1 MVKRQRQPYT
11 AGRVLHQGGSGM
23 GGQRLPV
30 IVGFGG
36 INAAGRASG
45 HHAFARMAWSALSS
59 AQRARTLEALASV
72 MRLEGD
78 AAGHEQ
84 HILDHTLIRRIEAN
98 HFDVDAVPWNQRLP
112 TDSDDFPANFD
123 LHRKYLPD
131 VIPAHWVV
139 HGTSVTH
146 VNVQIVGAQDF
157 LLPTWREFD
166 VKSAGQLPTGFD
178 PGTLYPSR
186 NHPRGLQMTIYAA
199 SDALGSLGLDW
210 DDVRSRVAVDQI
222 SVYAGS
228 AMGQLDSAG
237 AGGMIKSRY
246 NGQRVT
252 SKYCP
257 LSFAEM
263 PADFINAYVL
273 GSLGSTGAS
282 LGACA
287 SFLYNLRHGIDDIR
301 SGRARVAFIGVSEA
315 PITPE
320 IMEGYSAMGA
330 LATEKGL
337 RQLDGLHAGQT
348 PDLRRACRPFAENC
362 GFTIAESAQ
371 MLVLFDDELA
381 MELGATVFGATT
393 DVFINAD
400 GHKKSISG
408 PGVGNYI
415 TMAKAAAAVRAI
427 VGDEGLRR
435 GGLVQAHGTGTP
447 QNRVSESEILSRTA
461 AAFGIE
467 SWPVVAAKCY
477 VGHSIGSA
485 AGDQISTTLGIWQHG
500 ILPGITTIDA
510 IAKDVRQDHLAFSTQ
525 HREIDPAQQKYA
537 IINSKGFGGN
547 NATATMISPHA
558 TRSMLQ
564 ARYSA
569 QDWRNWER
577 ANEAVRERQQA
588 YDDGMIAGTVNPI
601 YKFDHGVLHDSDV
614 EVGVEQLSIGGH
626 TVRLDLESPYSD
638 MKID

>member
-1 MVKRQRQPYT
+1 M
-11 AGRVLHQGGSGM
+11 SI
-23 GGQRLPV
+23 QRLPV

-45 HHAFARMAWSALSS
+45 HHAYARMTHSALSTTQQS
-59 AQRARTLEALASV
+59 RTLDSLATL
-72 MRLEGD
+72 MGLEG
-78 AAGHEQ
+78 GESHQ
-84 HILDHTLIRRIEAN
+84 QFILDHTLVRRIEAS
-98 HFDVDAVPWNQRLP
+98 HFDVDAVRWNQRLP
-112 TDSDDFPANFD
+112 TDGDSQPASFD
-123 LHRKYLPD
+123 LERKYLPD
-131 VIPAHWVV
+131 LIPPHWVV
-139 HGTSVTH
+139 KGTSVTH
-146 VNVQIVGAQDF
+146 VNVQIVGQQDF
-157 LLPTWREFD
+157 LLPTYREFD
-166 VKSAGQLPTGFD
+166 VKSAGQLPSGFE

-186 NHPRGLQMTIYAA
+186 NHPRGLQMTVYAA
-199 SDALGSLGLDW
+199 SDALGSIGLDW
-210 DDVRSRVAVDQI
+210 ETISSRVAPDQI

-228 AMGQLDSAG
+228 AMGQLDGAG

-301 SGRARVAFIGVSEA
+301 NGRARVVFVGAAEA

-320 IMEGYSAMGA
+320 ILEGYSAMGA

-337 RQLDGLHAGQT
+337 RNLDGLQAGEAC
-348 PDLRRACRPFAENC
+348 DFRRACRPFAENC
-362 GFTIAESAQ
+362 GFTIAESSQ
-371 MLVLFDDELA
+371 MVVLFDDELA
-381 MELGATVFGATT
+381 MELGATVFGAAI
-393 DVFINAD
+393 DVFVNAD

-415 TMAKAAAAVRAI
+415 TMAKAVAAARAI
-427 VGDEGLRR
+427 IGDKALRR

-447 QNRVSESEILSRTA
+447 QNRVSEAEILSRTA
-461 AAFGIE
+461 QAFGIDE
-467 SWPVVAAKCY
+467 WPVIAAKCY
-477 VGHSIGSA
+477 LGHSIGSA
-485 AGDQISTTLGIWQHG
+485 AGDQISTTLGIWHHG

-510 IAKDVRQDHLAFSTQ
+510 IAADVRQDHLAFSTE
-525 HREIDPAQQKYA
+525 HREVDTAEQKYA

-547 NATATMISPHA
+547 NASASLMSPLATQ
-558 TRSMLQ
+558 RMLQ
-564 ARYSA
+564 TRYSGQA
-569 QDWRNWER
+569 WKKWEQ
-577 ANEAVRERQQA
+577 ANERVRERQQA
-588 YDDGMIAGTVNPI
+588 YDDGMIAGTVSPV
-601 YKFDHGVLHDSDV
+601 YKFDHGVLGDGDV
-614 EVGVEQLSIGGH
+614 KVGAQQLTIGPH
-626 TVRLDLESPYSD
+626 TVRLDQVSPYDD

>member
-1 MVKRQRQPYT
+1 M
-11 AGRVLHQGGSGM
+11 SI
-23 GGQRLPV
+23 QRLPV

-45 HHAFARMAWSALSS
+45 HHAYARMTYSALSA
-59 AQRARTLEALASV
+59 AQQSRTLDSLATL
-72 MRLEGD
+72 MGLEG
-78 AAGHEQ
+78 GESHQ
-84 HILDHTLIRRIEAN
+84 QFILDHTLVRRIEAS
-98 HFDVDAVPWNQRLP
+98 HFDVDAVRWNQRLP
-112 TDSDDFPANFD
+112 TDGDSQPASFD
-123 LHRKYLPD
+123 LERKYLPD
-131 VIPAHWVV
+131 VIPPHWVV
-139 HGTSVTH
+139 KGTSVTH
-146 VNVQIVGAQDF
+146 VNVQIVGQQDF
-157 LLPTWREFD
+157 LLPTYREFD
-166 VKSAGQLPTGFD
+166 VKSAGQLPSGFE

-186 NHPRGLQMTIYAA
+186 NHPRGLQMTVYAA
-199 SDALGSLGLDW
+199 SDALGSIGLDW
-210 DDVRSRVAVDQI
+210 ETISSRVAPDQI

-228 AMGQLDSAG
+228 AMGQLDGAG

-301 SGRARVAFIGVSEA
+301 NGRARVVFVGAAEA

-320 IMEGYSAMGA
+320 ILEGYSAMGA

-337 RQLDGLHAGQT
+337 RNLDGLQLGEAC
-348 PDLRRACRPFAENC
+348 DFRRACRPFAENC
-362 GFTIAESAQ
+362 GFTIAESSQ
-371 MLVLFDDELA
+371 MVVLFDDELA
-381 MELGATVFGATT
+381 MELGATVFGAAI
-393 DVFINAD
+393 DVFVNAD

-415 TMAKAAAAVRAI
+415 TVAKAVAAARAI
-427 VGDEGLRR
+427 IGDKALRR

-447 QNRVSESEILSRTA
+447 QNRVSEAEILSRTA
-461 AAFGIE
+461 QAFGIDE
-467 SWPVVAAKCY
+467 WPVIAAKCY
-477 VGHSIGSA
+477 LGHSIGSA
-485 AGDQISTTLGIWQHG
+485 AGDQISTTLGIWHHG

-510 IAKDVRQDHLAFSTQ
+510 IAADVRQDHLAFSTE
-525 HREIDPAQQKYA
+525 HREVDTAEQKYA

-547 NATATMISPHA
+547 NASASLMSPLATQ
-558 TRSMLQ
+558 RMLQ
-564 ARYSA
+564 TRYSGQA
-569 QDWRNWER
+569 WKKWEQ
-577 ANEAVRERQQA
+577 ANERVRERQQA
-588 YDDGMIAGTVNPI
+588 YDDGMIAGTVSPV
-601 YKFDHGVLHDSDV
+601 YKFDHGVLGDGDV
-614 EVGVEQLSIGGH
+614 KVGAQQLTIGPH
-626 TVRLDLESPYSD
+626 TVRLDQVSPYDD

>member
-1 MVKRQRQPYT
+1 MAR
-11 AGRVLHQGGSGM
+11 
-23 GGQRLPV
+23 QRLPV

-36 INAAGRASG
+36 VNAAGRASG
-45 HHAFARMAWSALSS
+45 HHAYARMAYSALSA
-59 AQRARTLEALASV
+59 AQRGRTLDALATL
-72 MRLEGD
+72 MGLEGG
-78 AAGHEQ
+78 AQHEQ
-84 HILDHTLIRRIEAN
+84 HILDHTLVRRIEAS
-98 HFDVDAVPWNQRLP
+98 HFDVNAVSWNQRLP
-112 TDSDDFPANFD
+112 AHSNGQPVSFD
-123 LHRKYLPD
+123 LERRYLPD
-131 VIPAHWVV
+131 VIPPQWVV
-139 HGTSVTH
+139 QGTSVTH
-146 VNVQIVGAQDF
+146 VNVKIVGEQDF
-157 LLPTWREFD
+157 LLPTHREFD
-166 VKSAGQLPTGFD
+166 VKAAGQLPTGFE
-178 PGTLYPSR
+178 PGKLYPSR
-186 NHPRGLQMTIYAA
+186 NHPRGLQMTVYAA
-199 SDALGSLGLDW
+199 SDALGSMGLDW
-210 DDVRSRVAVDQI
+210 ETVSSRVAVDQV

-228 AMGQLDSAG
+228 AMGQLDAAG

-301 SGRARVAFIGVSEA
+301 SGRARVAFIGAAEA

-337 RQLDGLHAGQT
+337 RQLDGLHAGQA

-371 MLVLFDDELA
+371 MVVLFDDELA
-381 MELGATVFGATT
+381 MELGASVFGAAA
-393 DVFINAD
+393 DVFVSAD

-415 TMAKAAAAVRAI
+415 TMAKAVAAARAI
-427 VGDEGLRR
+427 IGDEALRS
-435 GGLVQAHGTGTP
+435 GGLVLAHGTGTP
-447 QNRVSESEILSRTA
+447 QNRVTESEILSRTA
-461 AAFGIE
+461 QAFGLE
-467 SWPVVAAKCY
+467 GWPVVAPKCY
-477 VGHSIGSA
+477 LGHSIGAA

-500 ILPGITTIDA
+500 VLPGITTIES
-510 IAKDVRQDHLAFSTQ
+510 IAADVRQDHLAFSNT
-525 HREIDPAQQKYA
+525 HRHIDTAEQKYA

-547 NATATMISPHA
+547 NASATLLSPVA
-558 TRSMLQ
+558 TRRMLQ
-564 ARYSA
+564 TRYSA
-569 QDWRNWER
+569 EQWQKWER

-588 YDDGMIAGTVNPI
+588 YDDGMIAGTIKPV

-614 EVGVEQLSIGGH
+614 EVGAQQLSIGGH
-626 TVRLDLESPYSD
+626 TVRLDRESPYHD

>member
-1 MVKRQRQPYT
+1 M
-11 AGRVLHQGGSGM
+11 SI
-23 GGQRLPV
+23 QRLPV

-45 HHAFARMAWSALSS
+45 HHAYARMTHSALSATQQS
-59 AQRARTLEALASV
+59 RTLDSLATL
-72 MRLEGD
+72 MGLEG
-78 AAGHEQ
+78 GESHQ
-84 HILDHTLIRRIEAN
+84 QFILDHTLVRRIEAS
-98 HFDVDAVPWNQRLP
+98 HFDVDAVRWNQRLP
-112 TDSDDFPANFD
+112 TDGDSQPASFD
-123 LHRKYLPD
+123 LERKYLPD
-131 VIPAHWVV
+131 VIPPHWEVK
-139 HGTSVTH
+139 GTSVTH
-146 VNVQIVGAQDF
+146 VNVQIVGQQDF
-157 LLPTWREFD
+157 LLPTYREFD
-166 VKSAGQLPTGFD
+166 VKSAGQLPSGFE

-186 NHPRGLQMTIYAA
+186 NHPRGLQMTVYAA
-199 SDALGSLGLDW
+199 SDALGSIGLDW
-210 DDVRSRVAVDQI
+210 ETISSRVAPDQI

-228 AMGQLDSAG
+228 AMGQLDGAG

-301 SGRARVAFIGVSEA
+301 NGRARVVFVGAAEA

-320 IMEGYSAMGA
+320 ILEGYSAMGA

-337 RQLDGLHAGQT
+337 RNLDGLQLGEAC
-348 PDLRRACRPFAENC
+348 DFRRACRPFAENC
-362 GFTIAESAQ
+362 GFTIAESSQ
-371 MLVLFDDELA
+371 MVVLFDDELA
-381 MELGATVFGATT
+381 MELGATVFGAAI
-393 DVFINAD
+393 DVFVNAD

-415 TMAKAAAAVRAI
+415 TMAKAVAAARAI
-427 VGDEGLRR
+427 IGDKALRR

-447 QNRVSESEILSRTA
+447 QNRVSEAEILSRTA
-461 AAFGIE
+461 QAFGIDE
-467 SWPVVAAKCY
+467 WPVIAAKCY
-477 VGHSIGSA
+477 LGHSIGSA
-485 AGDQISTTLGIWQHG
+485 AGDQISTTLGIWHHG

-510 IAKDVRQDHLAFSTQ
+510 IAADVRQDHLSFSTE
-525 HREIDPAQQKYA
+525 HCEVDTAEQKYA

-547 NATATMISPHA
+547 NASASLMSPLATQ
-558 TRSMLQ
+558 RMLQ
-564 ARYSA
+564 TRYSGQA
-569 QDWRNWER
+569 WKKWEQ
-577 ANEAVRERQQA
+577 ANERVRERQQA
-588 YDDGMIAGTVNPI
+588 YDDGMIAGTVSPV
-601 YKFDHGVLHDSDV
+601 YKFDHGVLGDGDV
-614 EVGVEQLSIGGH
+614 KVGAQQLTIGPH
-626 TVRLDLESPYSD
+626 TVRLDQVSPYDD

>member
-1 MVKRQRQPYT
+1 M
-11 AGRVLHQGGSGM
+11 SI
-23 GGQRLPV
+23 QRLPV

-45 HHAFARMAWSALSS
+45 HHAYARMTHSALSA
-59 AQRARTLEALASV
+59 AQQSRTLDSLATL
-72 MRLEGD
+72 MGLEG
-78 AAGHEQ
+78 GESHQ
-84 HILDHTLIRRIEAN
+84 QFILDHTLVRRIEAS
-98 HFDVDAVPWNQRLP
+98 HFDVDAVRWNQRLP
-112 TDSDDFPANFD
+112 TDGDSQPASFD
-123 LHRKYLPD
+123 LERKYLPD
-131 VIPAHWVV
+131 IIPPHWEVK
-139 HGTSVTH
+139 GTSVTH
-146 VNVQIVGAQDF
+146 VNVQIVGQQDF
-157 LLPTWREFD
+157 LLPTYREFD
-166 VKSAGQLPTGFD
+166 VKSAGQLPSGFE

-186 NHPRGLQMTIYAA
+186 NHPRGLQMTVYAA
-199 SDALGSLGLDW
+199 SDALGSIGLDW
-210 DDVRSRVAVDQI
+210 ETISSRVAPDQI

-228 AMGQLDSAG
+228 AMGQLDGAG

-301 SGRARVAFIGVSEA
+301 NGRARVVFVGAAEA

-337 RQLDGLHAGQT
+337 RNLDGLQAGEAC
-348 PDLRRACRPFAENC
+348 DFRRACRPFAENC
-362 GFTIAESAQ
+362 GFTIAESSQ
-371 MLVLFDDELA
+371 MVVLFDDELA
-381 MELGATVFGATT
+381 MELGATVFGAAI
-393 DVFINAD
+393 DVFVNAD

-415 TMAKAAAAVRAI
+415 TMAKAVAAARAI
-427 VGDEGLRR
+427 IGNKALRR

-447 QNRVSESEILSRTA
+447 QNRVSEAEILSRTA
-461 AAFGIE
+461 QAFGIDE
-467 SWPVVAAKCY
+467 WPVIAAKCY
-477 VGHSIGSA
+477 LGHSIGSA
-485 AGDQISTTLGIWQHG
+485 AGDQISTTLGIWHHG
-500 ILPGITTIDA
+500 ILPGITTIA
-510 IAKDVRQDHLAFSTQ
+510 GIAADVRQDHLAFSTE
-525 HREIDPAQQKYA
+525 HREVDIAEQKYA

-547 NATATMISPHA
+547 NASASLMSPLATK
-558 TRSMLQ
+558 RMLQ
-564 ARYSA
+564 TRYSGQA
-569 QDWRNWER
+569 WKKWEQ
-577 ANEAVRERQQA
+577 ANERVRERQQA
-588 YDDGMIAGTVNPI
+588 YDDGMIAGTVSPV
-601 YKFDHGVLHDSDV
+601 YKFDHGVLGDGDV
-614 EVGVEQLSIGGH
+614 EVGAQQLTIGRH
-626 TVRLDLESPYSD
+626 TVRLDQVSPYDD

>member
-1 MVKRQRQPYT
+1 M
-11 AGRVLHQGGSGM
+11 SI
-23 GGQRLPV
+23 QRLPV

-45 HHAFARMAWSALSS
+45 HHAYARMTHSALSA
-59 AQRARTLEALASV
+59 AQQSRTLDSLATL
-72 MRLEGD
+72 MGLEG
-78 AAGHEQ
+78 GESHQ
-84 HILDHTLIRRIEAN
+84 QFILDHTLVRRIEAS
-98 HFDVDAVPWNQRLP
+98 HFDVDAVRWNQRLP
-112 TDSDDFPANFD
+112 TDGDSQPASFD
-123 LHRKYLPD
+123 LERKYLPD
-131 VIPAHWVV
+131 IIPPHWEVK
-139 HGTSVTH
+139 GTSVTH
-146 VNVQIVGAQDF
+146 VNVQIVGQQDF
-157 LLPTWREFD
+157 LLPTYREFD
-166 VKSAGQLPTGFD
+166 VKSAGQLPSGFE

-186 NHPRGLQMTIYAA
+186 NHPRGLQMTVYAA
-199 SDALGSLGLDW
+199 SDALGSIGLDW
-210 DDVRSRVAVDQI
+210 ETISSRVAPDQI

-228 AMGQLDSAG
+228 AMGQLDGAG

-301 SGRARVAFIGVSEA
+301 NGRARVVFVGAAEA

-320 IMEGYSAMGA
+320 ILEGYSAMGA

-337 RQLDGLHAGQT
+337 RNLDGLQAGEAC
-348 PDLRRACRPFAENC
+348 DFRRACRPFAENC
-362 GFTIAESAQ
+362 GFTIAESSQ
-371 MLVLFDDELA
+371 MVVLFDDELA
-381 MELGATVFGATT
+381 MELGATVFGAAI
-393 DVFINAD
+393 DVFVNAD

-415 TMAKAAAAVRAI
+415 TMAKAVAAARAI
-427 VGDEGLRR
+427 IGDKALRR

-447 QNRVSESEILSRTA
+447 QNRVSEAEILSRTA
-461 AAFGIE
+461 QAFGIDE
-467 SWPVVAAKCY
+467 WPVIAAKCY
-477 VGHSIGSA
+477 LGHSIGSA
-485 AGDQISTTLGIWQHG
+485 AGDQISTTLGIWHHG

-510 IAKDVRQDHLAFSTQ
+510 IAADVRQDHLAFSTE
-525 HREIDPAQQKYA
+525 HREVDTAEQKYA

-547 NATATMISPHA
+547 NASASLMSPLATK
-558 TRSMLQ
+558 RMLQ
-564 ARYSA
+564 TRYSGQA
-569 QDWRNWER
+569 WKKWEQ
-577 ANEAVRERQQA
+577 ANERVRERQQA
-588 YDDGMIAGTVNPI
+588 YDDGMIAGTVSPV
-601 YKFDHGVLHDSDV
+601 YKFDHGVLGDGDV
-614 EVGVEQLSIGGH
+614 KVGAQQLTIGPH
-626 TVRLDLESPYSD
+626 TVRLDQVSPYDD

>member
-1 MVKRQRQPYT
+1 M
-11 AGRVLHQGGSGM
+11 SI
-23 GGQRLPV
+23 QRLPV

-45 HHAFARMAWSALSS
+45 HHAYARMTHSALSATQQS
-59 AQRARTLEALASV
+59 RTLDSLATL
-72 MRLEGD
+72 MGLEG
-78 AAGHEQ
+78 GESHQ
-84 HILDHTLIRRIEAN
+84 QFILDHTLVRRIEAS
-98 HFDVDAVPWNQRLP
+98 HFDVDAVRWNQRLP
-112 TDSDDFPANFD
+112 TDGDSQPASFD
-123 LHRKYLPD
+123 LERKYLPD
-131 VIPAHWVV
+131 VIPPHWVV
-139 HGTSVTH
+139 KGTSVTH
-146 VNVQIVGAQDF
+146 VNVQIVGQQDF
-157 LLPTWREFD
+157 LLPTYREFD
-166 VKSAGQLPTGFD
+166 VKSAGQLPSGFE

-186 NHPRGLQMTIYAA
+186 NHPRGLQMTVYAA
-199 SDALGSLGLDW
+199 SDALGSIGLDW
-210 DDVRSRVAVDQI
+210 ETISSRVAPDQI

-228 AMGQLDSAG
+228 AMGQLDGAG

-301 SGRARVAFIGVSEA
+301 NGRARVVFVGAAEA

-320 IMEGYSAMGA
+320 ILEGYSAMGA

-337 RQLDGLHAGQT
+337 RNLDGLQSGEAC
-348 PDLRRACRPFAENC
+348 DFRRACRPFAENC
-362 GFTIAESAQ
+362 GFTIAESSQ
-371 MLVLFDDELA
+371 MVVLFDDELA
-381 MELGATVFGATT
+381 MELGATVFGAAI
-393 DVFINAD
+393 DVFVNAD

-415 TMAKAAAAVRAI
+415 TVAKAVAAARAI
-427 VGDEGLRR
+427 IGDKALRR

-447 QNRVSESEILSRTA
+447 QNRVSEAEILSRTA
-461 AAFGIE
+461 QAFGIDE
-467 SWPVVAAKCY
+467 WPVIAAKCY
-477 VGHSIGSA
+477 LGHSIGSA
-485 AGDQISTTLGIWQHG
+485 AGDQISTTLGIWHHG

-510 IAKDVRQDHLAFSTQ
+510 IAADVRQDHLAFSTE
-525 HREIDPAQQKYA
+525 HREVDTAEQKYA

-547 NATATMISPHA
+547 NASASLMSPLATQ
-558 TRSMLQ
+558 RMLQ
-564 ARYSA
+564 TRYSGQA
-569 QDWRNWER
+569 WKKWEQ
-577 ANEAVRERQQA
+577 ANERVRERQQA
-588 YDDGMIAGTVNPI
+588 YDDGMIAGTVSPV
-601 YKFDHGVLHDSDV
+601 YKFDHGVLGDGDV
-614 EVGVEQLSIGGH
+614 EVGAQQLTIGRH
-626 TVRLDLESPYSD
+626 TVRLDQVSPYDD

>member
-1 MVKRQRQPYT
+1 M
-11 AGRVLHQGGSGM
+11 SI
-23 GGQRLPV
+23 QRLPV

-45 HHAFARMAWSALSS
+45 HHAYARMTHSALSA
-59 AQRARTLEALASV
+59 AQQSRTLDSLATL
-72 MRLEGD
+72 MGLEG
-78 AAGHEQ
+78 GESHQ
-84 HILDHTLIRRIEAN
+84 QFILDHTLVRRIEAS
-98 HFDVDAVPWNQRLP
+98 HFDVDAVRWNQRLP
-112 TDSDDFPANFD
+112 TDGDSQPASFD
-123 LHRKYLPD
+123 LERKYLPD
-131 VIPAHWVV
+131 VIPPHWVV
-139 HGTSVTH
+139 KGTSVTH
-146 VNVQIVGAQDF
+146 VNVQIVGQQDF
-157 LLPTWREFD
+157 LLPTYREFD
-166 VKSAGQLPTGFD
+166 VKSAGQLPSGFE

-186 NHPRGLQMTIYAA
+186 NHPRGLQMTVYAA
-199 SDALGSLGLDW
+199 SDALGSIGLDW
-210 DDVRSRVAVDQI
+210 ETISSRVAPDQI

-228 AMGQLDSAG
+228 AMGQLDGAG

-301 SGRARVAFIGVSEA
+301 NGRARVVFVGAAEA

-320 IMEGYSAMGA
+320 ILEGYSAMGA

-337 RQLDGLHAGQT
+337 RNLDGLQLGEAC
-348 PDLRRACRPFAENC
+348 DFRRACRPFAENC
-362 GFTIAESAQ
+362 GFTIAESSQ
-371 MLVLFDDELA
+371 MVVLFDDELA
-381 MELGATVFGATT
+381 MELGATVFGAAI
-393 DVFINAD
+393 DVFVNAD

-415 TMAKAAAAVRAI
+415 TMAKAVAAARAI
-427 VGDEGLRR
+427 IGDKALRR

-447 QNRVSESEILSRTA
+447 QNRVSEAEILSRTA
-461 AAFGIE
+461 QAFGIDE
-467 SWPVVAAKCY
+467 WPVIAAKCY
-477 VGHSIGSA
+477 LGHSIGSA
-485 AGDQISTTLGIWQHG
+485 AGDQISTTLGIWHHG

-510 IAKDVRQDHLAFSTQ
+510 IAADVRQDHLAFNTE
-525 HREIDPAQQKYA
+525 HREVDTAEQKYA

-547 NATATMISPHA
+547 NASASLMSPLATQ
-558 TRSMLQ
+558 RMLQ
-564 ARYSA
+564 TRYSGQA
-569 QDWRNWER
+569 WKKWEQ
-577 ANEAVRERQQA
+577 ANERVRERQQA
-588 YDDGMIAGTVNPI
+588 YDDGMIAGTISPV
-601 YKFDHGVLHDSDV
+601 YKFDHGVLGDGDV
-614 EVGVEQLSIGGH
+614 KVGAQQLTIGPH
-626 TVRLDLESPYSD
+626 TVRLDQVSPYDD